1 MDIGLVIAVE
11 AQKAAAL
18 QQQIATSALKTNL
31 DAQKSNVLTLLGSA
45 QQSLSSPIS
54 TQALAVASIFQP
66 RTPPPPGRAQP

>member
-45 QQSLSSPIS
+45 QQGLSLANVDSGVGGSLNIS
-54 TQALAVASIFQP
+54 A
-66 RTPPPPGRAQP
+66 